1 KSKIEIAGFWAVK
14 PQSPAISNAAASGKQ
29 TPNQV
34 LGGLFT
40 DNYSITRSMLFALPV
55 VLESAKPNLKAIEG
69 SKDLADSPQNVA
81 R

>member
-1 KSKIEIAGFWAVK
+1 M
-14 PQSPAISNAAASGKQ
+14 
-29 TPNQV
+29 
-34 LGGLFT
+34 FT